1 MKLAQVWW
9 CYDLIFLVNPV
20 LAVRGPENWS
30 GAQSLHARQN
40 MSIPSTLAEGDS
52 HRLQIER

>member
-9 CYDLIFLVNPV
+9 CDDLIFLVNPV

-30 GAQSLHARQN
+30 GAQSPHARQN
-40 MSIPSTLAEGDS
+40 MSVPSTLAEEAA